1 LSCNNI
7 IFFKL
12 IQPRQKALA
21 GPGVYEARERVSGA
35 GKVAP
40 GGILRGSGGS
50 LGQQFRAKENV
61 LAGKKISVVLNSLL
75 LLVLSL

>member
-1 LSCNNI
+1 MQFLETYFFLSCNNI

-40 GGILRGSGGS
+40 GGHFEGLRRFPGPAVQGEGECFSW
-50 LGQQFRAKENV
+50 
-61 LAGKKISVVLNSLL
+61 
-75 LLVLSL
+75 